1 MSRSDDEDSNVYD
14 QDEDNSISHRSD
26 DEEGEEIGY
35 SSRKGNNIADDDDD
49 DDDEDEEEEEE
60 DEEEARKVAEGFIVD
75 DEDSDASDEVAVR
88 RKKRKKVEDYDED
101 LDEEDLDLLE
111 ENTGIKLNRSTG
123 PKLKRLKRGREEQSY
138 EKSSKGVDNIFS
150 DDDDLAAEQAE
161 QEPSR
166 DSHRRGRDDYAE
178 EYDDRARYRH
188 RDAYDD
194 MGDFIADE
202 DDEDDLDETLGERS
216 QPRGYDDDRGR
227 RGKANK
233 DMMDILPEGISEDVL
248 VDMYDIFGDGADYE
262 WAQYDDEET
271 EAAKERE
278 PQLADIFEPSELA
291 ERMMTE
297 EDEEI
302 RLRDVPERLQMR
314 YEGLANKT
322 FEQATNDQV
331 QEEGAWISRI
341 MARQRG
347 HEQPTDQFMAAVAHV
362 VSFFTR
368 EFLEVPH
375 IKDHRRDYFTEV
387 DKVTGISKE
396 ILTEKDLW
404 EIYDLDFKYHSFM
417 DRRNA
422 LKEFIAKCQIVD
434 GYVETM
440 LDRVDKVEEVTD
452 LTDYINLRFSDKINL
467 MQQQTRG
474 PKRPM
479 NKSLYELSQT
489 SKIGECLPRFG
500 ISAKEFGTNYMEGNL
515 RHTPDDLSMDP
526 IVEAELYID
535 SNFPDAMRVLK
546 AVRSVLAQE
555 MSFDPQVRKA
565 MRKDWESFATVT
577 VKPTEKGYSVI
588 DELHPMHPFK
598 FLTEKPITE
607 FKDGQF
613 LHILKGESDN
623 LLTIT
628 ISIADYPAWFNRIA
642 TFYVSDAYSDTA
654 QQWNDQRKEIIE
666 QALKEHLMP
675 LMSKYVREKLRI
687 EAQESIC
694 QASFENLYS
703 KINVGPFRGAESHF
717 KSPLPR
723 VVTVSSGNGS
733 VKDPVVAI
741 FVNQRGK
748 VLDQIQVPNLKDER
762 YWKEMSDFIKS
773 KKANVLGVAG
783 YNAETRRVI
792 KHMQTMLSEINQ
804 SHEHNGIS
812 RMDMVVVDDEAS
824 RLYKNSRRAQEEFN
838 EHSETMRYC
847 ISLARRLQSPVL
859 EYVGLGRDL
868 LAIHHHDLQ
877 YLVPEDTLFFYL
889 ERALISVVNDLGFD
903 INAAITSTYHANA
916 LQYVCGFGPR
926 KSQSILKKIEA
937 TGELE
942 SRTALVLRK
951 LTPAN
956 TFMNCASYLRIR
968 DIDGADILDDTRIH
982 PQDYELARKMAADA
996 LEIDEDEM
1004 DDYDS
1009 KVAVVTRVIK
1019 EYPDKLN
1026 DLILDDYAVVLR
1038 KQYNAPKRQI
1048 LEHIKLELQGPYH
1061 DRRHR
1066 YSRPT
1071 TEETFIMVTGE
1082 TRQTLSEGFII
1093 PAMVVATRGKIANCV
1108 LDSGMEG
1115 MIYVE
1120 NASDEHVMNVGDVLQ
1135 VGQTINCKVLRIDRD
1150 KFMVDLSSKASDTKP
1165 GSDYELRKLPLDPY
1179 YDHVEE
1185 TKERE
1190 QHRSS
1195 RRKQA
1200 RSTRVIKHPLFRP
1213 FNHMEAEEFL
1223 ASRQRGDL
1231 VIRPSSHG
1239 YDHIAITW
1247 KVDED
1252 VYQHLDVV
1260 EVKNK
1265 DDPHAPVRLRIGN
1278 QTFEDLDELIVTYVE
1293 AVARKV
1299 EELMSH
1305 PKYQPGGTRAL
1316 NEHLTALTQANPKM
1330 SAYGFCQSEKPGY
1343 FDLGFK
1349 LSIRGPPMRWVV
1361 RVLPDG
1367 YRLRDVSYAQV
1378 DDLINGFKHI
1388 QQAEAQKQKRRNMSS
1403 NPNRY

>member
-1 MSRSDDEDSNVYD
+1 MSRSDDEDSNLYGD
-14 QDEDNSISHRSD
+14 QDEDNSMTQNSD
-26 DEEGEEIGY
+26 DEGEDIGY
-35 SSRKGNNIADDDDD
+35 NRKRNPIDDNDDDDD
-49 DDDEDEEEEEE
+49 DDDEDEEEDEE

-75 DEDSDASDEVAVR
+75 DEEDSDGENQVAVR

-111 ENTGIKLNRSTG
+111 ENTGIKLNRASG
-123 PKLKRLKRGREEQSY
+123 PKLKRLKRGREEVSR
-138 EKSSKGVDNIFS
+138 EESKGVDNIFS
-150 DDDDLAAEQAE
+150 DDEGEEEAPAA
-161 QEPSR
+161 R
-166 DSHRRGRDDYAE
+166 DSNRRRDDYAE
-178 EYDDRARYRH
+178 EYDERSRYRQ
-188 RDAYDD
+188 RDTYDD

-202 DDEDDLDETLGERS
+202 DDDDDLNEVLGERS
-216 QPRGYDDDRGR
+216 QPRGYDDDRR
-227 RGKANK
+227 VRGKANK
-233 DMMDILPEGISEDVL
+233 EMLDILPAGISEDVL
-248 VDMYDIFGDGADYE
+248 VDMYDIFGDGAEYE

-271 EAAKERE
+271 EAARERE

-291 ERMMTE
+291 DRMMTE
-297 EDEEI
+297 EDDEI

-314 YEGLANKT
+314 YEGLKKT
-322 FEQATNDQV
+322 FEQATNEQV
-331 QEEGAWISRI
+331 QEEGLWIARS
-341 MARQRG
+341 MARSRG
-347 HEQPTDQFMAAVAHV
+347 QEQPTEQFISAVSYV

-375 IKDHRRDYFTEV
+375 IKDHRRDFFTEV
-387 DKVTGISKE
+387 DRMTGTSKE

-404 EIYDLDFKYHSFM
+404 EIYDLDFKYHSFL

-422 LKEFIAKCQIVD
+422 LQDFISKCLID
-434 GYVETM
+434 DDYVNTM
-440 LDRVDKVEEVTD
+440 MDRVERVEDVSD
-452 LTDYINLRFSDKINL
+452 LTDYINLKFSENINT
-467 MQQQTRG
+467 MQQQARG
-474 PKRPM
+474 PKRPT
-479 NKSLYELSQT
+479 NKSLYDLSRQ
-489 SKIGECLPRFG
+489 SLIHEFLPRFG
-500 ISAKEFGTNYMEGNL
+500 ITAREFGANYMEGNR
-515 RHTPDDLSMDP
+515 RHFPEDRTTDP
-526 IVEAELYID
+526 IVEADNYID
-535 SNFPDAMRVLK
+535 GNFPDTVKVLK

-565 MRKDWESFATVT
+565 MRKDWESFALITVR
-577 VKPTEKGYSVI
+577 PTEKGYHVI

-598 FLTEKPITE
+598 FLTDKPVDH
-607 FKDGQF
+607 FNDGQF

-628 ISIADYPAWFNRIA
+628 INISNYPQWFNRIA
-642 TFYVSDAYSDTA
+642 ELYISDGFSDSV

-675 LMSKYVREKLRI
+675 LMSKFIREKLRV
-687 EAQESIC
+687 EAQEAIC
-694 QASFENLYS
+694 HASFTSLYN
-703 KINVGPFRGAESHF
+703 KINVGPFRGPESHF

-723 VVTVSSGNGS
+723 VVTVSSGSGTN
-733 VKDPVVAI
+733 KDPIVAV

-748 VLDQIQVPNLKDER
+748 VVDQMEVPNLKDER

-773 KKANVLGVAG
+773 KKAHVLGVAG
-783 YNAETRRVI
+783 YNADTRRVI
-792 KHMQTMLSEINQ
+792 KHMQTMLGEINQ
-804 SHEHNGIS
+804 SNEHNGIS
-812 RMDMVVVDDEAS
+812 KMDMVVVDDEAA
-824 RLYKNSRRAQEEFN
+824 RLYKASRRAQEEFA

-847 ISLARRLQSPVL
+847 ISLARRLQNPVL

-868 LAIHHHDLQ
+868 LAIRHHDLQ
-877 YLVPEDTLFFYL
+877 HLVPEDTLYFYL

-903 INAAITSTYHANA
+903 INAAIQSTYLANA

-926 KSQSILKKIEA
+926 KAQSILKKIET

-942 SRTALVLRK
+942 SRDALVLRK

-982 PQDYELARKMAADA
+982 PQDYDLARKMAADA

-1004 DDYDS
+1004 DDYAS

-1038 KQYNAPKRQI
+1038 RQYNAPKRQI

-1071 TEETFIMVTGE
+1071 SEEAFIMVTGE

-1093 PAMVVATRGKIANCV
+1093 PAMVVAVRGKIANCV
-1108 LDSGMEG
+1108 LDSGLDG
-1115 MIYVE
+1115 MIYVD
-1120 NASDEHVMNVGDVLQ
+1120 NASDERVMNIGDVLQ
-1135 VGQTINCKVLRIDRD
+1135 VGQTINCKVLRIDRE
-1150 KFMVDLSSKASDTKP
+1150 KFMVDLSCKASDTKP
-1165 GSDYELRKLPLDPY
+1165 MSDYELRKLPEDQY
-1179 YDHVEE
+1179 YDRVEE
-1185 TKERE
+1185 TKEKE
-1190 QHRSS
+1190 QHRAS

-1200 RSTRVIKHPLFRP
+1200 RSKRVIKHPLFRP
-1213 FNHMEAEEFL
+1213 FNHVEAEDYL

-1252 VYQHLDVV
+1252 VYQHVDVV
-1260 EVKNK
+1260 EVKSK
-1265 DDPHAPVRLRIGN
+1265 TDPNMPARLKIGN

-1299 EELMSH
+1299 DELMAH
-1305 PKYQPGGTRAL
+1305 PKYLPGGIRAL
-1316 NEHLTALTQANPKM
+1316 NDHLNTLTQVNPKM

-1349 LSIRGPPMRWVV
+1349 LNLRSPPMRWVV
-1361 RVLPDG
+1361 KVLPDG
-1367 YRLRDVSYAQV
+1367 YRLRDTSYPQV
-1378 DDLINGFKHI
+1378 DDLINGFKRI
-1388 QQAEAQKQKRRNMSS
+1388 QQSEAQKHKKRAQM
-1403 NPNRY
+1403 NRY

>member
-1 MSRSDDEDSNVYD
+1 MSRSDDEDSNLYD
-14 QDEDNSISHRSD
+14 QDEETSITQHSD
-26 DEEGEEIGY
+26 DEGEDIGY
-35 SSRKGNNIADDDDD
+35 SSRKRNNLVHDDDDD

-60 DEEEARKVAEGFIVD
+60 DEEEARKIAEGFIVD
-75 DEDSDASDEVAVR
+75 DEESDASETVAVR

-111 ENTGIKLNRSTG
+111 ENTGIKLSRSTG
-123 PKLKRLKRGREEQSY
+123 PKLKRLKRGREEQTY
-138 EKSSKGVDNIFS
+138 ENTNVDNIFS
-150 DDDDLAAEQAE
+150 DDEDVVEQPE
-161 QEPSR
+161 KEPSR
-166 DSHRRGRDDYAE
+166 DNRRRDEYAE

-202 DDEDDLDETLGERS
+202 DDDDDDLNETLGERS
-216 QPRGYDDDRGR
+216 KPRGYDDDGKR
-227 RGKANK
+227 RGKASK
-233 DMMDILPEGISEDVL
+233 DMMNILPEGISEDVL
-248 VDMYDIFGDGADYE
+248 MDMYDIFGDGAEYE
-262 WAQYDDEET
+262 WAQYDDDEA

-278 PQLADIFEPSELA
+278 PQLTDIFEPSELA

-297 EDEEI
+297 EDDEI

-314 YEGLANKT
+314 FEGLNKT

-331 QEEGAWISRI
+331 QEEGGWISRI
-341 MARQRG
+341 MARRRG
-347 HEQPTDQFMAAVAHV
+347 EEQPTDQFTSAVAHV

-375 IKDHRRDYFTEV
+375 IKDHRRDYFTKV
-387 DKVTGISKE
+387 DKITGHSKE

-404 EIYDLDFKYHSFM
+404 DIYDLDFKYHSFI

-422 LKEFIAKCQIVD
+422 LKEFIAKCQIFD
-434 GYVETM
+434 DYVNTM
-440 LDRVDKVEEVTD
+440 LERVEKVEEVTD
-452 LTDYINLRFSDKINL
+452 LTDYINLRFSEKINI
-467 MQQQTRG
+467 MQQQTHG

-479 NKSLYELSQT
+479 NKSLYNLSQS
-489 SKIGECLPRFG
+489 SKIGECLSRFG
-500 ISAKEFGTNYMEGNL
+500 ISAREFGANYMEGNL
-515 RHTPDDLSMDP
+515 RHTPDDLSVDP
-526 IVEAELYID
+526 IIEAELYID
-535 SNFPDAMRVLK
+535 TNFPDPTRVLK
-546 AVRSVLAQE
+546 GVRSVLAQE
-555 MSFDPQVRKA
+555 MAFDPQVRKA
-565 MRKDWESFATVT
+565 MRRDWESFATVT
-577 VKPTEKGYSVI
+577 VRPTEKGYNVI
-588 DELHPMHPFK
+588 DELHAMHPFK
-598 FLTEKPITE
+598 FLTEKPITD
-607 FKDGQF
+607 FNDGQF
-613 LHILKGESDN
+613 LHILKGEVDN

-687 EAQESIC
+687 EAQEAIC
-694 QASFENLYS
+694 QASFENLYN
-703 KINVGPFRGAESHF
+703 KINVGPFRGPESQF

-723 VVTVSSGNGS
+723 VITVSSGNGS
-733 VKDPVVAI
+733 PKDPVVAL

-748 VLDQIQVPNLKDER
+748 ILDQIQVPNLKDER

-804 SHEHNGIS
+804 SHEHNGIP

-824 RLYKNSRRAQEEFN
+824 RLYKNSRRAQEEFS

-903 INAAITSTYHANA
+903 INAAITSAYHANA

-1061 DRRHR
+1061 DRRQR
-1066 YSRPT
+1066 YGRPT

-1093 PAMVVATRGKIANCV
+1093 PAMVVAIRGKIANCV
-1108 LDSGMEG
+1108 LDSGLEG

-1120 NASDEHVMNVGDVLQ
+1120 NASDDRIMNVGDVLQ

-1150 KFMVDLSSKASDTKP
+1150 KFMVDLSCKASDTKP
-1165 GSDYELRKLPLDPY
+1165 GSDYILRKLPLDPY
-1179 YDHVEE
+1179 YDHLEE

-1239 YDHIAITW
+1239 FDHIAITW

-1252 VYQHLDVV
+1252 MYQHLDVV

-1265 DDPHAPVRLRIGN
+1265 DDPHAPARLKIGN
-1278 QTFEDLDELIVTYVE
+1278 QTYEDLDELIVTYVE

-1305 PKYQPGGTRAL
+1305 PKYQPGGTRVL

-1388 QQAEAQKQKRRNMSS
+1388 QQAEAQKQKRRNT
-1403 NPNRY
+1403 NRY

>member
-1 MSRSDDEDSNVYD
+1 
-14 QDEDNSISHRSD
+14 
-26 DEEGEEIGY
+26 
-35 SSRKGNNIADDDDD
+35 
-49 DDDEDEEEEEE
+49 
-60 DEEEARKVAEGFIVD
+60 
-75 DEDSDASDEVAVR
+75 
-88 RKKRKKVEDYDED
+88 
-101 LDEEDLDLLE
+101 
-111 ENTGIKLNRSTG
+111 
-123 PKLKRLKRGREEQSY
+123 
-138 EKSSKGVDNIFS
+138 
-150 DDDDLAAEQAE
+150 
-161 QEPSR
+161 
-166 DSHRRGRDDYAE
+166 
-178 EYDDRARYRH
+178 
-188 RDAYDD
+188 
-194 MGDFIADE
+194 
-202 DDEDDLDETLGERS
+202 
-216 QPRGYDDDRGR
+216 
-227 RGKANK
+227 
-233 DMMDILPEGISEDVL
+233 
-248 VDMYDIFGDGADYE
+248 
-262 WAQYDDEET
+262 
-271 EAAKERE
+271 
-278 PQLADIFEPSELA
+278 
-291 ERMMTE
+291 MTE

-314 YEGLANKT
+314 YEGTKKT

-331 QEEGAWISRI
+331 QEEGNWIARI
-341 MARQRG
+341 MARNRG
-347 HEQPTDQFMAAVAHV
+347 LDQPSDAFTSAVTYV

-375 IKDHRRDYFTEV
+375 IKDHRRDFFTEV
-387 DKVTGISKE
+387 DRSTGTSKE

-404 EIYDLDFKYHSFM
+404 EIYDLDFKYHSFI
-417 DRRNA
+417 DRRQA
-422 LKEFIAKCQIVD
+422 LQEFITKCYIHDDYVD
-434 GYVETM
+434 TMMTRVE
-440 LDRVDKVEEVTD
+440 KVEEISD
-452 LTDYINLRFSDKINL
+452 LTDYINLNFSEKINV
-467 MQQQTRG
+467 MQQQTKG

-479 NKSLYELSQT
+479 NKSLYELSQNAR
-489 SKIGECLPRFG
+489 IHDFLPRFG
-500 ISAKEFGTNYMEGNL
+500 ITAKQFGSNYMEENR
-515 RHTPDDLSMDP
+515 RHFPEDRPVDP
-526 IVEAELYID
+526 VVEADMYVD
-535 SNFPDAMRVLK
+535 PSFPDITKVLK

-565 MRKDWESFATVT
+565 MRKDWELFATVT
-577 VKPTEKGYSVI
+577 VKPTEKGYHAI
-588 DELHPMHPFK
+588 DELHAMRPFK
-598 FLTEKPITE
+598 FLYEKPISAFT
-607 FKDGQF
+607 DGQF

-623 LLTIT
+623 LLS
-628 ISIADYPAWFNRIA
+628 ISISIKDYPAWFNRIA
-642 TFYVSDAYSDTA
+642 EFYISDGFSDSV

-675 LMSKYVREKLRI
+675 LMSKYVREKLRV
-687 EAQESIC
+687 EAQEAIC
-694 QASFENLYS
+694 QASFNNLYN
-703 KINVGPFRGAESHF
+703 KINVGPFRGPESQF

-723 VVTVSSGNGS
+723 VVTVSSGSGTN
-733 VKDPVVAI
+733 KDPIVAV

-748 VLDQIQVPNLKDER
+748 VLDQLEVPNLKDER
-762 YWKEMSDFIKS
+762 HWKDMSDFIKS

-783 YNAETRRVI
+783 YNADTRRVI

-804 SHEHNGIS
+804 SNEHNGIS

-824 RLYKNSRRAQEEFN
+824 RLYKNSRRAQEEFAD
-838 EHSETMRYC
+838 HSETMRYC

-877 YLVPEDTLFFYL
+877 YLLPEDTLYFFL

-903 INAAITSTYHANA
+903 INAAIQSPYLANA

-982 PQDYELARKMAADA
+982 PQDYDLARKMAADA

-1066 YSRPT
+1066 YNRPT
-1071 TEETFIMVTGE
+1071 SEETFIMVTGE
-1082 TRQTLSEGFII
+1082 TRQSLSEGFII
-1093 PAMVVATRGKIANCV
+1093 PAMVVAVRGKIANCV
-1108 LDSGMEG
+1108 LDSGLEG
-1115 MIYVE
+1115 MIYVD
-1120 NASDEHVMNVGDVLQ
+1120 NASDDRIMNVGDVLQ
-1135 VGQTINCKVLRIDRD
+1135 VGQTTNCKVLRIDRE
-1150 KFMVDLSSKASDTKP
+1150 KFMVDLSCKASDTKI
-1165 GSDYELRKLPLDPY
+1165 GSDYQLRRLAEDPY
-1179 YDHVEE
+1179 YDRVSE
-1185 TKERE
+1185 TQEYE
-1190 QHRSS
+1190 QHRAS
-1195 RRKQA
+1195 RRKQS
-1200 RSTRVIKHPLFRP
+1200 RPNRVIKHPLFRP
-1213 FNHMEAEEFL
+1213 FNHREAEDYL
-1223 ASRQRGDL
+1223 ATRQRGDL

-1239 YDHIAITW
+1239 PDHIAITW

-1252 VYQHLDVV
+1252 VYQHVDVL
-1260 EVKNK
+1260 EIKNK
-1265 DDPHAPVRLRIGN
+1265 NDVHAPTRLKIGS

-1293 AVARKV
+1293 AIARKV
-1299 EELMSH
+1299 EELMAH
-1305 PKYQPGGTRAL
+1305 PKYLAGGIDAL
-1316 NEHLTALTQANPKM
+1316 NRHLTALTQANPKM

-1349 LSIRGPPMRWVV
+1349 LSLRGPPMRWVV

-1367 YRLRDVSYAQV
+1367 YRLRDVSYPQV

-1388 QQAEAQKQKRRNMSS
+1388 QQAEAQKQKKRNMQNS
-1403 NPNRY
+1403 RY

>member
-1 MSRSDDEDSNVYD
+1 M
-14 QDEDNSISHRSD
+14 
-26 DEEGEEIGY
+26 
-35 SSRKGNNIADDDDD
+35 
-49 DDDEDEEEEEE
+49 
-60 DEEEARKVAEGFIVD
+60 
-75 DEDSDASDEVAVR
+75 
-88 RKKRKKVEDYDED
+88 
-101 LDEEDLDLLE
+101 
-111 ENTGIKLNRSTG
+111 
-123 PKLKRLKRGREEQSY
+123 KRLKRGREEISR
-138 EKSSKGVDNIFS
+138 EDTHRVDNIFS
-150 DDDDLAAEQAE
+150 DDE
-161 QEPSR
+161 QEEDTLREDSPMR
-166 DSHRRGRDDYAE
+166 DTNRRRDDYE
-178 EYDDRARYRH
+178 TEYDEGRARYRQ

-202 DDEDDLDETLGERS
+202 DDDDLNEVLGERA
-216 QPRGYDDDRGR
+216 QPRYEDARRG

-233 DMMDILPEGISEDVL
+233 DMLNILPEGISEDVL
-248 VDMYDIFGDGADYE
+248 VDMYDIFGDGGDYE
-262 WAQYDDEET
+262 WAQYEDEET
-271 EAAKERE
+271 EANRDRE

-314 YEGLANKT
+314 YEGVKKT
-322 FEQATNDQV
+322 FEPATNEQV
-331 QEEGAWISRI
+331 QEEGNWIARI

-347 HEQPTDQFMAAVAHV
+347 LEPVTEQFSSAVTYV

-375 IKDHRRDYFTEV
+375 IKDHRRDFFTEV
-387 DKVTGISKE
+387 DRETGTSKE
-396 ILTEKDLW
+396 ILSEKDLW
-404 EIYDLDFKYHSFM
+404 EIYDLDFKYQSFV
-417 DRRNA
+417 DRRQA
-422 LKEFIAKCQIVD
+422 LQDFIHKCHIQQD
-434 GYVETM
+434 EYVNTM
-440 LDRVDKVEEVTD
+440 MSRVEKVEEISD
-452 LTDYINLRFSDKINL
+452 LTDYINLKFTKQINE

-479 NKSLYELSQT
+479 NKSLFELSQT
-489 SKIGECLPRFG
+489 SRISEFLSRFG
-500 ISAKEFGTNYMEGNL
+500 ITAKQFGSNYMEGNR
-515 RHTPDDLSMDP
+515 RHFPEDLMVDP
-526 IVEAELYID
+526 IVEAEMYVD
-535 SNFPDAMRVLK
+535 ASFPDPHKVLK

-555 MSFDPQVRKA
+555 ISYDPQVRKA
-565 MRKDWESFATVT
+565 MRKDWELYATVS
-577 VKPTEKGYSVI
+577 VKPTEKGYTVI
-588 DELHPMHPFK
+588 DELHAMHPFK
-598 FLTEKPITE
+598 FIKEKPISA
-607 FKDGQF
+607 FNDGQF
-613 LHILKGESDN
+613 LHMLKGESDN

-628 ISIADYPAWFNRIA
+628 ISIEGYPAWFNRIA
-642 TFYVSDAYSDTA
+642 EFYISDGFSDSV

-675 LMSKYVREKLRI
+675 LMSKYVREKLRV
-687 EAQESIC
+687 EAQEAIC
-694 QASFENLYS
+694 QASFTNLYN
-703 KINVGPFRGAESHF
+703 KIDVGPFRGPESHF

-723 VVTVSSGNGS
+723 VVTVSSGSGTN
-733 VKDPVVAI
+733 KDPIVAV

-748 VLDQIQVPNLKDER
+748 IVDQMEVPNLKDER

-773 KKANVLGVAG
+773 KKPNVLGVAG
-783 YNAETRRVI
+783 YNADTRRVI
-792 KHMQTMLSEINQ
+792 KHMQTMLAEINQ
-804 SHEHNGIS
+804 SQEHNGFS

-824 RLYKNSRRAQEEFN
+824 RLYKNSRRAQEEFPD
-838 EHSETMRYC
+838 HSETMRYC

-877 YLVPEDTLFFYL
+877 YLVPEDVLYFFL

-903 INAAITSTYHANA
+903 INAAIESPYLANA

-956 TFMNCASYLRIR
+956 TFMNCASYLRIHG
-968 DIDGADILDDTRIH
+968 IDGADILDDTRIH
-982 PQDYELARKMAADA
+982 PQDYDLARKMAADA

-1004 DDYDS
+1004 DDYAS

-1038 KQYNAPKRQI
+1038 RQYNAPKRQI

-1082 TRQTLSEGFII
+1082 TRQSLSEGYII
-1093 PAMVVATRGKIANCV
+1093 PAMVVAVRAKIANCV
-1108 LDSGMEG
+1108 LDSGLEG
-1115 MIYVE
+1115 MIYID
-1120 NASDEHVMNVGDVLQ
+1120 NASDDRIMNISDVLQ
-1135 VGQTINCKVLRIDRD
+1135 VGQTINCKVLRIDRE
-1150 KFMVDLSSKASDTKP
+1150 KFMVDLSCKASDTKP
-1165 GSDYELRKLPLDPY
+1165 GSDYQLRRLPEDPY
-1179 YDHVEE
+1179 YDRVEE
-1185 TKERE
+1185 TKEYE
-1190 QHRSS
+1190 QHRAS

-1200 RSTRVIKHPLFRP
+1200 RSKRVIKHPLFRP
-1213 FNHMEAEEFL
+1213 FNHRQAEEYL
-1223 ASRQRGDL
+1223 ATRQRGDL

-1252 VYQHLDVV
+1252 VYQHVDVV
-1260 EVKNK
+1260 EIKNK
-1265 DDPHAPVRLRIGN
+1265 NDPNAPARLKIGN
-1278 QTFEDLDELIVTYVE
+1278 QIFEDLDELIVTYVE

-1299 EELMSH
+1299 EEIMAH
-1305 PKYQPGGTRAL
+1305 PKYHPGGIDNL
-1316 NEHLTALTQANPKM
+1316 NKYLTDLTHANPKM

-1349 LSIRGPPMRWVV
+1349 LNLRGPPMRWV
-1361 RVLPDG
+1361 
-1367 YRLRDVSYAQV
+1367 
-1378 DDLINGFKHI
+1378 K
-1388 QQAEAQKQKRRNMSS
+1388 E
-1403 NPNRY
+1403 

>member
-1 MSRSDDEDSNVYD
+1 MSKSDDEDSNLYGD
-14 QDEDNSISHRSD
+14 QDEDNSVTQNS

-35 SSRKGNNIADDDDD
+35 NRKNSGLGSDD
-49 DDDEDEEEEEE
+49 DDDEEEEDE

-75 DEDSDASDEVAVR
+75 DEDSDTSDGVAVR

-111 ENTGIKLNRSTG
+111 ENTGIKLSRSSG
-123 PKLKRLKRGREEQSY
+123 PKLKRLKRGREEISREEQ
-138 EKSSKGVDNIFS
+138 KGIDNIFS
-150 DDDDLAAEQAE
+150 DDDDDQVDHVESHASPTRNDQHH
-161 QEPSR
+161 
-166 DSHRRGRDDYAE
+166 HRRREDYAE
-178 EYDDRARYRH
+178 EYDDGRARYRQ

-202 DDEDDLDETLGERS
+202 DDEDDDLNEVLGERA
-216 QPRGYDDDRGR
+216 QPRYEDARRG
-227 RGKANK
+227 RGKASK
-233 DMMDILPEGISEDVL
+233 EMMDILPEGISEDVL
-248 VDMYDIFGDGADYE
+248 VDMYDIFGDGGEYE
-262 WAQYDDEET
+262 WAQYEDEET
-271 EAAKERE
+271 EKTRERE

-314 YEGLANKT
+314 YEGTKKV
-322 FEQATNDQV
+322 FEQASNDQV
-331 QEEGAWISRI
+331 QEEGAWIARI
-341 MARQRG
+341 MARNRG
-347 HEQPTDQFMAAVAHV
+347 QELASDAFTTAVSYV

-375 IKDHRRDYFTEV
+375 IKDHRRDFFTEV
-387 DKVTGISKE
+387 DRATGISKE

-404 EIYDLDFKYHSFM
+404 EIYDLDFKYHSFI
-417 DRRNA
+417 DRRQA
-422 LKEFIAKCQIVD
+422 LQEFITKCYIHDEYVD
-434 GYVETM
+434 TMMSRVE
-440 LDRVDKVEEVTD
+440 KVEEISD
-452 LTDYINLRFSDKINL
+452 LTDYINLNFSEKINI
-467 MQQQTRG
+467 MQQQTKG

-479 NKSLYELSQT
+479 NKSLFELSQKT
-489 SKIGECLPRFG
+489 RMHDFLPRFG
-500 ISAKEFGTNYMEGNL
+500 ITAKQFGANYMEGNR
-515 RHTPDDLSMDP
+515 RHFPEDSTVDP
-526 IVEAELYID
+526 VVEADMYVD
-535 SNFPDAMRVLK
+535 ASFPDITKVLK

-555 MSFDPQVRKA
+555 MAFDPQVRKA
-565 MRKDWESFATVT
+565 MRKDWELYATVT
-577 VKPTEKGYSVI
+577 VKPTEKGYHAI
-588 DELHPMHPFK
+588 DELHVMRPFK
-598 FLTEKPITE
+598 FLNEKPISAFT
-607 FKDGQF
+607 DGQF

-642 TFYVSDAYSDTA
+642 EFYISDGFSDSV

-675 LMSKYVREKLRI
+675 LMSKYVREKLRV

-694 QASFENLYS
+694 QASFTNLYN
-703 KINVGPFRGAESHF
+703 KINVGPFRGPESQF

-723 VVTVSSGNGS
+723 VVTVSSGSGTN
-733 VKDPVVAI
+733 KDPIVAV

-748 VLDQIQVPNLKDER
+748 VLDQMEVPNLKDER
-762 YWKEMSDFIKS
+762 HWKEMADFIKS

-783 YNAETRRVI
+783 YNADTRRVI

-804 SHEHNGIS
+804 SNEHNGIS

-824 RLYKNSRRAQEEFN
+824 RLYKNSRRAQEEFA

-877 YLVPEDTLFFYL
+877 YLVPEDTLYFFL

-903 INAAITSTYHANA
+903 MNAAIQSPYLANA

-982 PQDYELARKMAADA
+982 PQDYDLARKMAADA

-1066 YSRPT
+1066 YNRPT
-1071 TEETFIMVTGE
+1071 SEETFIMVTGE
-1082 TRQTLSEGFII
+1082 TRQSLSEGFII
-1093 PAMVVATRGKIANCV
+1093 PAMVVAVRGKIANCV
-1108 LDSGMEG
+1108 LDSGLEG
-1115 MIYVE
+1115 MIYVD
-1120 NASDEHVMNVGDVLQ
+1120 NASDDRIMNVSDVLQ
-1135 VGQTINCKVLRIDRD
+1135 VGQTINCKVLRIDRE
-1150 KFMVDLSSKASDTKP
+1150 KFMVDLSCKASDTKP
-1165 GSDYELRKLPLDPY
+1165 GSDYQLRRLAEDPY
-1179 YDHVEE
+1179 YDRVAE
-1185 TKERE
+1185 TQEYE
-1190 QHRSS
+1190 QHRAS
-1195 RRKQA
+1195 RRKQ
-1200 RSTRVIKHPLFRP
+1200 SKSKRVIKHPLFRP
-1213 FNHMEAEEFL
+1213 FNHREAEDYL
-1223 ASRQRGDL
+1223 STRQRGDL

-1239 YDHIAITW
+1239 YDHVAITW

-1252 VYQHLDVV
+1252 VYQHVDVV
-1260 EVKNK
+1260 EIKNK
-1265 DDPHAPVRLRIGN
+1265 NDVHGPTRLKIGN
-1278 QTFEDLDELIVTYVE
+1278 QTFEDFDELIVTYVE
-1293 AVARKV
+1293 AIARKV
-1299 EELMSH
+1299 DELMAH
-1305 PKYQPGGTRAL
+1305 PKYQAGGIDAL
-1316 NEHLTALTQANPKM
+1316 NRHLTALTQANPKM

-1349 LSIRGPPMRWVV
+1349 LSLRGPPMRWVV

-1367 YRLRDVSYAQV
+1367 YRLRDVSYPQV

-1388 QQAEAQKQKRRNMSS
+1388 QQAEAQRQKKRSMQSS
-1403 NPNRY
+1403 RY